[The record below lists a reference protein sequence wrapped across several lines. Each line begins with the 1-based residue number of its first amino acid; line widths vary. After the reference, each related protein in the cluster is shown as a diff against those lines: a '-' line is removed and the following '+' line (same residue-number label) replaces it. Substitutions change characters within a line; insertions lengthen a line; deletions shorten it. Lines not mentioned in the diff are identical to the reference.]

1 VSELGTLIALRL
13 GLLVVLVLPAGCNDG
28 DTSAS
33 VAEDSGAGREA
44 ASERPA
50 PDSGD
55 LMLRAGG
62 WGPVRIGM
70 TRAQVV
76 ASLGDDRNPEAV
88 GGPDPARCD
97 EFRPRRA
104 PAGMLIMIERGVL
117 TRITL
122 TSKAD
127 VRTDAGVRVGDA
139 SAVVEAA
146 YGNRL
151 TSTPHYY
158 LAAPARYLLVW
169 QTAPPAEGARGIVY
183 EIDTEDRVSR
193 IHAGAHSIT
202 RVEGCV

>member
-1 VSELGTLIALRL
+1 MAK
-13 GLLVVLVLPAGCNDG
+13 
-28 DTSAS
+28 
-33 VAEDSGAGREA
+33 DSGSGRGVT
-44 ASERPA
+44 SERSS
-50 PDSGD
+50 PDSAD
-55 LMLRAGG
+55 VMLRANG
-62 WGPVRIGM
+62 WGPIRIGM

-76 ASLGDDRNPEAV
+76 ASLGEDHNPEAV
-88 GGPDPARCD
+88 GGPDPAQCD

-104 PAGMLIMIERGVL
+104 PAGMLVMIERGLL

-122 TSKAD
+122 TSEAD

-169 QTAPPAEGARGIVY
+169 QTPPPAESPRGIVY

-193 IHAGAHSIT
+193 IHAGAQSIT

>member
-1 VSELGTLIALRL
+1 VSERGTLIALRL
-13 GLLVVLVLPAGCNDG
+13 GFLVVLVLPAGCDDG

-33 VAEDSGAGREA
+33 VAEDSGAGREV
-44 ASERPA
+44 ASELA
-50 PDSGD
+50 PDSAD
-55 LMLRAGG
+55 ALLRAEG
-62 WGPVRIGM
+62 WGPLRIGM

-76 ASLGDDRNPEAV
+76 AFLGEDRNPEAV

-104 PAGMLIMIERGVL
+104 PAGMLVMIERGML

-122 TSKAD
+122 TSEAD
-127 VRTDAGVRVGDA
+127 VRTDAGVGVGDA

-158 LAAPARYLLVW
+158 LAAPARYLTVW
-169 QTAPPAEGARGIVY
+169 QTPPPAESARGIVY
-183 EIDTEDRVSR
+183 EIDTEDRVLR